1 MGVNT
6 CNVAAQLVLFEQF
19 NTCGGGHIMIKTLQQ
34 QIKASQTGDVE
45 LVLRNAKVADV
56 FSRQWIDAD
65 VGITAGK
72 IVAVDQTR
80 SLRGQQQQD
89 LAGHYIVPGFIDAHI
104 HIESSMLTPSQFSRI
119 MLPHGITAAITDPHE
134 IANVNGAE
142 GIQFMLDD
150 AANAQM
156 DIFVMLP
163 SSVPGTSLEN
173 AGAVL
178 QANDLAPFIAHKSVL
193 GLAEVMDYP
202 AVLQGD
208 EAMLQK
214 LLLAHEHGLMID
226 GHGAGLQHMQ
236 IRGYRTA
243 GIQTDHE
250 CVTADEALDRITQGM
265 HVLIR
270 EGSAAKN
277 LRAVL
282 PAVTEANAHRFAF
295 CTDDKHLDELMDEGS
310 INYAVQLAIEEG
322 MEPLLAIQLATINA
336 AQCYRL
342 YNKGAIAAGY
352 DADIAVLSSLENI
365 APAYVY
371 KDGELVAQHGQPV
384 QSDAPRITP
393 SNTITQ
399 SVHMPTVTNESLQIA
414 FPHSARA
421 NVIEIIPN
429 QIMTTKR
436 VLDVPLQDGYF
447 VPSVQDDLLK
457 LAIVERHQA
466 LNHIQAAIVKGF
478 GLQSGAVATTV
489 SHDSHNA
496 LVLGTNDEDM
506 LVALQALQRMQ
517 GGIVIVNDGQV
528 IGELPLQVSGLMT
541 MFEADEVRK
550 QLDSLHEALHVIHP
564 TLDFHLLLTLSFIAL
579 PVIPQLKITDT
590 GLFDVDLFQHI
601 AIQVDGQ

>member
-1 MGVNT
+1 MMK
-6 CNVAAQLVLFEQF
+6 
-19 NTCGGGHIMIKTLQQ
+19 ILQQ
-34 QIKASQTGDVE
+34 QIEASQTGNVQ

-56 FSRQWIDAD
+56 FSRQWLEAD

-72 IVAVDQTR
+72 IVAVDVTK
-80 SLRGQQQQD
+80 SLIGKEERD

-104 HIESSMLTPSQFSRI
+104 HIESSMLTPSEFSRI
-119 MLPHGITAAITDPHE
+119 MLPHGITAVITDPHE

-150 AANAQM
+150 AQNADM

-163 SSVPGTSLEN
+163 SSVPGTALEN

-178 QANDLAPFIAHKSVL
+178 RARDLAPFIEHEHVL

-208 EAMLQK
+208 ETMLEK
-214 LLLAHEHGLMID
+214 LQLAKQHNLIID
-226 GHGAGLQHMQ
+226 GHGAGLQHLQ

-250 CVTADEALDRITQGM
+250 CVTAEEALDRITQGM
-265 HVLIR
+265 YVLIR

-277 LRAVL
+277 LRAVVK
-282 PAVTEANAHRFAF
+282 AVHEANAHRFAF
-295 CTDDKHLDELMDEGS
+295 CTDDKHLDELIDEGS

-322 MEPLLAIQLATINA
+322 MEPLMAIQLATINA

-342 YNKGAIAAGY
+342 YNKGAIAPGY
-352 DADIAVLSSLENI
+352 DADIVVLQSLKEI
-365 APAYVY
+365 KPVYVY
-371 KDGELVAQHGQPV
+371 KNGELVAQHQELTKKG
-384 QSDAPRITP
+384 ATRIIP
-393 SNTITQ
+393 STAITE
-399 SVHMPTVTNESLQIA
+399 SVHMPTVTKEQLQIP

-421 NVIEIIPN
+421 HVIEIIPN

-436 VLDVPLQDGYF
+436 VLEVPLQHGYF
-447 VPSVQDDLLK
+447 VPSVEADLLK
-457 LAIVERHQA
+457 LAIVERHHH
-466 LNHIQAAIVKGF
+466 LGHIQAAIVKGF
-478 GLQSGAVATTV
+478 GLQRGAVATTV
-489 SHDSHNA
+489 AHDSHNA
-496 LVLGTNDEDM
+496 LVLGTNDDDM
-506 LVALQALQRMQ
+506 IVALQALQRIQ
-517 GGIVIVNDGQV
+517 GGVVIVNDGQV

-541 MFEADEVRK
+541 TLEADEARK
-550 QLDSLHEALHVIHP
+550 QLDALHDALHVIHP

-590 GLFDVDLFQHI
+590 GLFDVDLFKHI